1 MQGGGGGYFRYLIH
15 VMRVNEKEWAVCDI
29 GFLFAAPFLCLE
41 GAPLVFVSFLD
52 KLWHAGV

>member
-1 MQGGGGGYFRYLIH
+1 MQGGGYFRYLIH